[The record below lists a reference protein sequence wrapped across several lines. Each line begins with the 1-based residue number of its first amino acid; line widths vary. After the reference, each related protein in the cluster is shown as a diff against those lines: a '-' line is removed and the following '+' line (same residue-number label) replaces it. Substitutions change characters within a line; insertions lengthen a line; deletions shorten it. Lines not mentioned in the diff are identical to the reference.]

1 MVNALLERTKEQPVQ
16 NNPIEKHLSPDFS
29 TISYRLDGVEKQLLS
44 LQGQLQLYVPAR
56 ENELQLRSIQESVK
70 DIKGDVSEIR
80 KQINEISQKIIDQ
93 DKNTRERDNV
103 QREDADKSKIR
114 MLWFAVST
122 VIGMFVM
129 ISVALIIF
137 YIENR

>member
-1 MVNALLERTKEQPVQ
+1 MDM
-16 NNPIEKHLSPDFS
+16 HLSPDLS
-29 TISYRLDGVEKQLLS
+29 TVIYRLDGVEKQLVS
-44 LQGQLQLYVPAR
+44 VQGQLQLYVPAR

-70 DIKGDVSEIR
+70 DIKGDVGEIR
-80 KQINEISQKIIDQ
+80 KQMNEISQKIVDQ
-93 DKNTRERDNV
+93 DRAARERDNLA
-103 QREDADKSKIR
+103 REDSDKSKIR

-129 ISVALIIF
+129 IAVALVIF